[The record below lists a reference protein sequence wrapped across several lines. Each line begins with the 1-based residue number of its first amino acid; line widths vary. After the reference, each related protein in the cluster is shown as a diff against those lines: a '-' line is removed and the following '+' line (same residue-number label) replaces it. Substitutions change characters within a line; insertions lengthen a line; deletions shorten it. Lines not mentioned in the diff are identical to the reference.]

1 MSAGDASDAGDELE
15 LDDILN
21 SPVSSNVMMEFLTHW
36 AKYLGINCDSERP
49 VLQS

>member
-1 MSAGDASDAGDELE
+1 MSAGDELELELE

>member
-1 MSAGDASDAGDELE
+1 MSAGDELE
-15 LDDILN
+15 LELLELLDDILN

-49 VLQS
+49 VLQC

>member
-1 MSAGDASDAGDELE
+1 MSAGDAGDELE

-49 VLQS
+49 ILQS